1 METRKQPNNAEAE
14 ALLTVCLLAAFADG
28 AKSELERGAIKRIA
42 ENLPNLGNDHAA
54 LYQKVLLG
62 QVSSAQAVQPLERQE
77 LRQLAYEMAVCV
89 CEADNLLTPR
99 EKNFLEQL
107 GQVLRLDA
115 QLAGRIE
122 KETEAVAFADLVDAS
137 SATSGVSAKTSAS
150 TRAADAKSDSVDSMI
165 LNYSILNGALE
176 LMPQSLAILAIIP
189 LQMKMV
195 YRIGKHYGYDLDR
208 GHIKELL
215 AAAGVRLS
223 SQVLEGYATKL
234 FGGLFGKLAGKIS
247 KTVANQAA
255 SSAMSFAA
263 TYAIGHIAQIYYA
276 GGRTL
281 SGLEMRPL
289 FEQAKEKAI
298 GLYGKYAAQ
307 IEQRSQSLD
316 TGHLLNLIRGQW

>member
-1 METRKQPNNAEAE
+1 VETRKQPNNAEAE

-28 AKSELERGAIKRIA
+28 AKSEVERAAIRRMA
-42 ENLPNLGNDHAA
+42 DTLPNLGTDRAA

-77 LRQLAYEMAVCV
+77 LRRLAYEMAVCV
-89 CEADNLLTPR
+89 CAADNLLTPL

-107 GQVLRLDA
+107 RQVLRLDV
-115 QLAGRIE
+115 QMTTRIE
-122 KETEAVAFADLVDAS
+122 KETEAVAFPDFVDAE
-137 SATSGVSAKTSAS
+137 SATTGVSAKAPAP

-176 LMPQSLAILAIIP
+176 LMPQSLATLAIIP

-195 YRIGKHYGYDLDR
+195 YRIGKNYGYELDR

-215 AAAGVRLS
+215 AAAGVGLS

-234 FGGLFGKLAGKIS
+234 FGGLFGKLAGGIG
-247 KTVANQAA
+247 KTVANQATN
-255 SSAMSFAA
+255 SALSFAA
-263 TYAIGHIAQIYYA
+263 TYAIGHMAQLYYA

-281 SGLEMRPL
+281 SNVEMRSL
-289 FEQAKEKAI
+289 FDQLKQKAS
-298 GLYGKYAAQ
+298 GLHANYAGQ
-307 IEQRSQSLD
+307 IQQKSKTID
-316 TGHLLNLIRGQW
+316 TTQLLNLIKNQ